1 LMNGTEEIFWSIIII
16 IKIIYKLYIKLKNN
30 SFIINEL
37 GFNG

>member
-1 LMNGTEEIFWSIIII
+1 MNGTEEIFWSIIII
-16 IKIIYKLYIKLKNN
+16 IKIIYIHILKLKNN

>member
-1 LMNGTEEIFWSIIII
+1 MNGTEEIFLIIIII
-16 IKIIYKLYIKLKNN
+16 IKIIYIYILKLKNN

>member
-1 LMNGTEEIFWSIIII
+1 MNGTEEIFWSIIII
-16 IKIIYKLYIKLKNN
+16 IKIIYIYILKLKNN